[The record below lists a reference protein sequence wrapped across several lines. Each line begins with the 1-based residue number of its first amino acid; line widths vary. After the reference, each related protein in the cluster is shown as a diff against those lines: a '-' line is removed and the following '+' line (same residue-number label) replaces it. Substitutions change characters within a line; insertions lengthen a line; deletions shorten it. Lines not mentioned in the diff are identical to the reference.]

1 MMGSLM
7 MAKAVQ
13 RRTRVRHSDF
23 DRKRRASRIRHRK
36 TYMLISGLIGAALG
50 TAADLSISVL
60 RTLTQ
65 PSSSG
70 EFIWLFVW
78 ILGVTGVG
86 LGATLGVKVADVYVG
101 MADLDD
107 TWLTQVSSELPFSS
121 LVQSNDL
128 SALVVAHESAARH
141 HGADQNL
148 DDGCFALP
156 QWSRSRCAVHV
167 QASQYQS
174 RHVG

>member
-23 DRKRRASRIRHRK
+23 DRKRRASRIRHRQ
-36 TYMLISGLIGAALG
+36 TYMLISGLIGTALG

-60 RTLTQ
+60 RTLAQ

-78 ILGVTGVG
+78 ILGVAGVG

-101 MADLDD
+101 MGQADPDQSSGQQFIIRVSVFSFIAIFLI
-107 TWLTQVSSELPFSS
+107 WLILMI
-121 LVQSNDL
+121 L
-128 SALVVAHESAARH
+128 
-141 HGADQNL
+141 G
-148 DDGCFALP
+148 
-156 QWSRSRCAVHV
+156 
-167 QASQYQS
+167 
-174 RHVG
+174 

>member
-1 MMGSLM
+1 MGSLM

-23 DRKRRASRIRHRK
+23 DRKRRASRIRHRQ
-36 TYMLISGLIGAALG
+36 TYMLISGLIGTALG

-60 RTLTQ
+60 RTLAQ

-78 ILGVTGVG
+78 ILGVAGVG

-101 MADLDD
+101 MGQADPDQSSGQQFIIRVSVFSFIAIFLI
-107 TWLTQVSSELPFSS
+107 WLILMI
-121 LVQSNDL
+121 L
-128 SALVVAHESAARH
+128 
-141 HGADQNL
+141 G
-148 DDGCFALP
+148 
-156 QWSRSRCAVHV
+156 
-167 QASQYQS
+167 
-174 RHVG
+174 

>member
-36 TYMLISGLIGAALG
+36 TYMLISGLIGTALG

-60 RTLTQ
+60 RTLAQ

-78 ILGVTGVG
+78 ILGVAGVG
-86 LGATLGVKVADVYVG
+86 LGAILGVKVADVYVG
-101 MADLDD
+101 MGQADPDQSSGQQFIIRVSVFSFIAIFLI
-107 TWLTQVSSELPFSS
+107 WLILMI
-121 LVQSNDL
+121 L
-128 SALVVAHESAARH
+128 
-141 HGADQNL
+141 G
-148 DDGCFALP
+148 
-156 QWSRSRCAVHV
+156 
-167 QASQYQS
+167 
-174 RHVG
+174 